1 MSSRLLCQ
9 HRAATFVRM
18 LTRQAVQ
25 PHGYNSLYPR
35 ALLSTSTVLYK
46 AGREWDYIDGPGPQ
60 QQSGKTMQEKL
71 KRQRSVISNNSSG
84 DGGKSR
90 DSIRSSSSSGG
101 GNRGGSTH
109 SPTHTGN
116 SADGGQRDVFFGNDG
131 PADKSSLPQTPL
143 GSPAGVEPISP
154 KM

>member
-9 HRAATFVRM
+9 HRAAAFVRM

-71 KRQRSVISNNSSG
+71 KHQRSVISNNSSG
-84 DGGKSR
+84 GGKSR
-90 DSIRSSSSSGG
+90 DSIHSSSSSSGDG
-101 GNRGGSTH
+101 SRGGSTH
-109 SPTHTGN
+109 SPKHTGS

-143 GSPAGVEPISP
+143 SSPAGVEPISP